1 MNLKKMNQKQTSKIM
16 DALANHPEKK
26 LKKGEVNLE
35 KITKMLTDRRFA
47 KNNTSEDDKSDE
59 E

>member
-1 MNLKKMNQKQTSKIM
+1 MNLKKMSQSQTKKIV

-26 LKKGEVNLE
+26 LEKGEVNLNNIA
-35 KITKMLTDRRFA
+35 KTLTDRKFA
-47 KNNTSEDDKSDE
+47 KSITSPNRE